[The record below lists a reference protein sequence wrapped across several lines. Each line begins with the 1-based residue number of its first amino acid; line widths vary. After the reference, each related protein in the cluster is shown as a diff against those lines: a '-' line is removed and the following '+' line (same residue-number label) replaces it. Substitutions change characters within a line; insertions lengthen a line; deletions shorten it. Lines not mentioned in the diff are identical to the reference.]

1 VALIKSRTR
10 FRETKKRLHF
20 ADNMDLPPDNKM
32 AKLRSILR
40 SCISEVSARG
50 MIPKVLSVDEQMV

>member
-1 VALIKSRTR
+1 
-10 FRETKKRLHF
+10 
-20 ADNMDLPPDNKM
+20 MDLPPDNKM